1 MCECGQFY
9 WRSLIRNQ
17 SLIRVSDNLHFPSII
32 AVELSEY
39 DVCHM
44 LDWLIMMTS
53 SNETFLALLALC
65 EGQIHRLSVDSSHN
79 GQWRETSMFSL
90 ISATTNGW
98 PNNRCVGDLRRHPG
112 HYDTTVMTQA
122 KISLTIQSL
131 YDKYDKKCLRTT
143 RIFLPGSRFAIIVY
157 LTLIIGVLSHSW
169 PSVGCNYSPMLLLQL
184 RLS

>member
-1 MCECGQFY
+1 MCECFFATWIKQCGQFY
-9 WRSLIRNQ
+9 WRSWIRNQ

-53 SNETFLALLALC
+53 SDETFLALLALC
-65 EGQIHRLSVDSSHN
+65 EGRIHRPSVDSSHN

-112 HYDTTVMTQA
+112 HYDATVMTQA
-122 KISLTIQSL
+122 KISLTIHPTNCTPVFMWMQLLNRVL
-131 YDKYDKKCLRTT
+131 YT
-143 RIFLPGSRFAIIVY
+143 
-157 LTLIIGVLSHSW
+157 
-169 PSVGCNYSPMLLLQL
+169 VG
-184 RLS
+184 